1 MDCTNFPPSRKSIN
15 GSIAAM
21 MRRPLSKF
29 FSMTQASYSA
39 ICSRGMKFE
48 PAHTQ
53 LRAPQAKNSSAWS
66 SQPHE
71 MPIFGNAAA
80 SMCSC
85 AVWPEL
91 SLIATKLLEAAETVL
106 KNSRPIDTL
115 IRPG

>member
-1 MDCTNFPPSRKSIN
+1 
-15 GSIAAM
+15 
-21 MRRPLSKF
+21 
-29 FSMTQASYSA
+29 
-39 ICSRGMKFE
+39 
-48 PAHTQ
+48 
-53 LRAPQAKNSSAWS
+53 
-66 SQPHE
+66 